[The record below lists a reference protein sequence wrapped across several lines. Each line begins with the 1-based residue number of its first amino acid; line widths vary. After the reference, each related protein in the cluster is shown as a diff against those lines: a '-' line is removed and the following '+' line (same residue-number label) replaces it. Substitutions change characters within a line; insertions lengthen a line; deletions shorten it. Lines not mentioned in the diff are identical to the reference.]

1 MVHAME
7 EMLKEKEEGEEE
19 GEEGDDDEELTV
31 EEEIKI
37 RRRWQKTLFH

>member
-7 EMLKEKEEGEEE
+7 EMLKENEEDKDEDG
-19 GEEGDDDEELTV
+19 DDEELAM

-37 RRRWQKTLFH
+37 RRRCNKLFVH